1 MRNQKTTSGVDG
13 SGTDAPR
20 VSRARSVRSARP
32 FRMAVFYWSLAWLG
46 MGLSLTVL
54 AVAIAT
60 PDPLM
65 PQLLIG
71 ALAFGGLMWLIAFF
85 KRRAA
90 CCPLCKGTPLLNSG
104 AMPHQ
109 RARRL
114 PPFNHGVSAMLS
126 IMVRQR
132 FHCMYC
138 ASEYDLLK
146 PRMRHSYPEPPPVP
160 GDGRGF

>member
-1 MRNQKTTSGVDG
+1 MAYGVGD
-13 SGTDAPR
+13 SRTDAPR

-32 FRMAVFYWSLAWLG
+32 FRMAVLCWSLSWLG
-46 MGLSLTVL
+46 MGLSLAVL
-54 AVAIAT
+54 ALAIGM
-60 PDPLM
+60 PVPLM

-71 ALAFGGLMWLIAFF
+71 SLAFGGLMWLIAFF
-85 KRRAA
+85 KRRAVG
-90 CCPLCKGTPLLNSG
+90 CPLCKGTPLLNSG

-126 IMVRQR
+126 IMVTQR
-132 FHCMYC
+132 FRCMYC
-138 ASEYDLLK
+138 ASEFDLLK
-146 PRMRHSYPEPPPVP
+146 TRMRHPHPEPPPAT